1 MNIFSKLTKK
11 HKTKK
16 SWVQNHQND
25 FYVRK
30 AKENNFRSRAAYKLM
45 EINDKYQLI
54 KGQNK
59 VLDVGCAPGGWC
71 QVLKKYNTHV
81 WAVDILSMKHLE
93 GVKFHQ
99 MDISSNDGQDFTNYY
114 VQLVGLRYFDIIV
127 SDAAVNTTGHPTT
140 DHFRTTGINLLV
152 INNLPCLLKNQGH
165 WIFKTFNGPDTP
177 EVIKNLKTQFRKVHT
192 FKPKSSKSD
201 SVEIYVVCIGFNN

>member
-1 MNIFSKLTKK
+1 M
-11 HKTKK
+11 
-16 SWVQNHQND
+16 
-25 FYVRK
+25 
-30 AKENNFRSRAAYKLM
+30 
-45 EINDKYQLI
+45 
-54 KGQNK
+54 
-59 VLDVGCAPGGWC
+59 
-71 QVLKKYNTHV
+71 
-81 WAVDILSMKHLE
+81 
-93 GVKFHQ
+93 
-99 MDISSNDGQDFTNYY
+99 
-114 VQLVGLRYFDIIV
+114 GLRYFDIIV

-177 EVIKNLKTQFRKVHT
+177 EVIKNLKTQFSKVHT